1 MAGQREGMH
10 LVSEMTDARVSSQ
23 VVEDRGTEK
32 AMPEEQLSV
41 TLSDGKGCF
50 ACNERSHNL
59 EQCKTKYKLVPAA
72 HQFGYATKFPFTVI
86 QPSNEMVE
94 KKKFFQHCLLIE
106 SNLANLDESMLKDE
120 LKKLWNLPGDWE
132 LRRECSTTF
141 LASFSSEDD
150 LTSCLK
156 NPEIQTLLDNKEVKL
171 TVTRWNESDDG
182 SPGLVEEWLLVSGVP
197 RMYRNWKELYEVAS
211 ALGVLID
218 VDEESLQVGDKEPI
232 RLKLKTAFRSF
243 DAAPFSYYF
252 AFGCWSSRL
261 VMVTAVQDKTQGM
274 EHKIKELDCKE
285 HKKELNVAKSIM
297 LEEPNSTEES
307 RSNGKAKVNKISA
320 PAATITDSEVIA
332 AIESS
337 KPEGVQS
344 IAQSPRSMTGEEN
357 FRGE

>member
-1 MAGQREGMH
+1 MGGQREGMH

-72 HQFGYATKFPFTVI
+72 HQFGYATKFTFTVI

-94 KKKFFQHCLLIE
+94 KKKFFQHCLLIK

-141 LASFSSEDD
+141 LASFSSEGD

-156 NPEIQTLLDNKEVKL
+156 NPEIQTLLNNKEVKL

-285 HKKELNVAKSIM
+285 HKKELNTTKSIM
-297 LEEPNSTEES
+297 LEEPKGTEES
-307 RSNGKAKVNKISA
+307 RSNGKAKENKISA
-320 PAATITDSEVIA
+320 PTATITDSEVIA
-332 AIESS
+332 AAESS
-337 KPEGVQS
+337 KPEGVQF